1 MQPDSSLTN
10 AFLLHAS
17 SLRVN
22 SPLDQR
28 KAVGLIWET
37 GCFSREMRSERTVQL
52 QQRSLIVCAKL
63 IPPKILTSFLSSF
76 PKATLRL

>member
-1 MQPDSSLTN
+1 MVDPEDVAHGRFQMQPDSSLTN
-10 AFLLHAS
+10 GFLLHAS

-37 GCFSREMRSERTVQL
+37 GCFSREMRSETQY
-52 QQRSLIVCAKL
+52 SYDKEA
-63 IPPKILTSFLSSF
+63 
-76 PKATLRL
+76 